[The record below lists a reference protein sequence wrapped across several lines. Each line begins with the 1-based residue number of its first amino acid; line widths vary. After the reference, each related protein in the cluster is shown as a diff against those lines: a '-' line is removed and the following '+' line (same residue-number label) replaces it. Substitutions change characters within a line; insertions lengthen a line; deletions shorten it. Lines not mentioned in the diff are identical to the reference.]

1 MKTFSLLALMFAAST
16 AGAVACRDFA
26 TQEEAQRYHEE
37 HGDLEVDGE
46 GGHERRVDGDR
57 DGEACECLPG
67 GSAYGS
73 PKCNRG

>member
-1 MKTFSLLALMFAAST
+1 MGKAALVSAFLVAAQI
-16 AGAVACRDFA
+16 AGAVACRDFD

-37 HGDLEVDGE
+37 HGGNTRL
-46 GGHERRVDGDR
+46 DGDR

-73 PKCNRG
+73 PKCNR

>member
-1 MKTFSLLALMFAAST
+1 MRKALILALALTVA
-16 AGAVACRDFA
+16 AGAVACRDFD

-37 HGDLEVDGE
+37 HGGNTRL
-46 GGHERRVDGDR
+46 DGDK

-73 PKCNRG
+73 QKCNR

>member
-1 MKTFSLLALMFAAST
+1 MKAFSLLILMIATST
-16 AGAVACRDFA
+16 AGAVACRDFD

-37 HGDLEVDGE
+37 HGGNTRL
-46 GGHERRVDGDR
+46 DGDR

-73 PKCNRG
+73 PKCNRR

>member
-1 MKTFSLLALMFAAST
+1 MKTFSLLVLMVVSAT
-16 AGAVACRDFA
+16 AGAVACRDFD

-37 HGDLEVDGE
+37 HGGNTRL
-46 GGHERRVDGDR
+46 DGDK